1 MRYTGPKAKRCRRQ
15 GVNLYG
21 SDKYDRIL
29 QRKPSGPGKGPR
41 ARRGK
46 RSEYGT
52 QLLEKQKVRDTFGL
66 SERQFRR
73 YYREAL
79 RSKQATGRR
88 ILELLEK
95 RLDNVLFRA
104 GFALTRLQ
112 SRQLASHGLFL
123 INAHRTNIPSYEVKP
138 GDIIEVHPRAA
149 SSAMFTGVLAA
160 TEKLVPP
167 PWLKVDPR
175 SLRIE
180 IVSQPSDE
188 HFERSLD
195 IQKVVELYSR

>member
-1 MRYTGPKAKRCRRQ
+1 MRYTGPKAKKVRRQ
-15 GVNLYG
+15 GVNIYG
-21 SDKYDRIL
+21 ADKYDRIL
-29 QRKPSGPGKGPR
+29 QKKPSSPGKGPR

-52 QLLEKQKVRDTFGL
+52 QLLEKQKVRDTFGV
-66 SERQFRR
+66 SEKQFRR

-123 INAHRTNIPSYEVKP
+123 VNTLRTNIPSHEVKP

-149 SSAMFTGVLAA
+149 SSPLFTNILAA

-167 PWLKVDPR
+167 AWLKVDSR
-175 SLRIE
+175 ALRIE
-180 IVSQPSDE
+180 IISQPQQE
-188 HFERSLD
+188 HFEQALD